1 MAKKYNIRNRKPIK
15 THMRPTTTAV
25 KIIGAIQII
34 LIIIFLASLW
44 CKIVFKT
51 EISNILWLLL
61 AGQLIIGFI
70 ANKIKPE

>member
-15 THMRPTTTAV
+15 TYMRPTTTGV

>member
-1 MAKKYNIRNRKPIK
+1 
-15 THMRPTTTAV
+15 MRPTTTGV